1 MTIDL
6 NNAEQQR
13 EGGLIPEGT
22 IVLVHMILNKVRKFR
37 RGRLAQAEQEWREQ
51 RRRDVERIPSRV
63 RLPSCKF
70 WGLLTPLEGTT
81 EGHQKAADI
90 SASRL
95 RAILESA
102 RGIRPDDESE
112 PAKAGRRMN
121 GWGDF
126 DGIRFI
132 AKIGIEKAKEGSGFK
147 DKNSLEAAITPDRKA
162 WVKVEQ
168 AGRRPQL
175 RRRSLRSALPPR
187 RSRRRPATASRSRR
201 GHPDMTGA
209 VQRLR
214 AIEAEWMAKAT
225 RSAIDA
231 ARSVITEN
239 DISGRA
245 MIGSLNELEW
255 GWIAMASVFAWIKT
269 KSEQA
274 VAEGV
279 GYDQTIRAMQQCWR
293 RSRGTPAR

>member
-1 MTIDL
+1 MTIDF

-13 EGGLIPEGT
+13 EGGRIPEGT
-22 IVLVHMILNKVRKFR
+22 IAPVHMTVRPGNSGEGGWLKR
-37 RGRLAQAEQEWREQ
+37 SKSGESMAL
-51 RRRDVERIPSRV
+51 DVEFTIVEGPFAKR
-63 RLPSCKF
+63 KF
-70 WGLLTPLEGTT
+70 WGLFTLEGTT

-168 AGRRPQL
+168 VKAPT
-175 RRRSLRSALPPR
+175 AAA
-187 RSRRRPATASRSRR
+187 ATFAPI
-201 GHPDMTGA
+201 G
-209 VQRLR
+209 V
-214 AIEAEWMAKAT
+214 
-225 RSAIDA
+225 A
-231 ARSVITEN
+231 A
-239 DISGRA
+239 A
-245 MIGSLNELEW
+245 
-255 GWIAMASVFAWIKT
+255 
-269 KSEQA
+269 A
-274 VAEGV
+274 VAEKAGN
-279 GYDQTIRAMQQCWR
+279 GIKK
-293 RSRGTPAR
+293 PAWAS